1 MRPDGGEGIQRL
13 GRRMPEAIARAHAD
27 ERAPRGPHSERRWH
41 VAVGAPVVCD
51 LEHVHTRTP
60 RLENAA
66 LRALLGIPEKQRP
79 PTAHLHEQ
87 HHARVVRIEQPLA
100 ADRPQHADVRIPDR
114 PDRVAAQSDDI
125 VGTGG
130 TGARQLIHGRVI
142 HVGNADPRR
151 PADPR
156 QTRQAS
162 RVVVVR
168 VCQHETIETADPR
181 TRKRPSK

>member
-1 MRPDGGEGIQRL
+1 
-13 GRRMPEAIARAHAD
+13 MPEAVACTHAD
-27 ERAPRGPHSERRWH
+27 ESPRRRPHSERRWH

-51 LEHVHTRTP
+51 LEHVHPRAP

-66 LRALLGIPEKQRP
+66 LRALLGIPEKQRAFA
-79 PTAHLHEQ
+79 AHLHEQ

-100 ADRPQHADVRIPDR
+100 ADRPQHANLRIPDS
-114 PDRVAAQSDDI
+114 PDHVAAQSHDI

-130 TGARQLIHGRVI
+130 ARSRERVHGCVI
-142 HVGNADPRR
+142 HVWNADPRR

-156 QTRQAS
+156 QTRQAA

-168 VCQHETIETADPR
+168 VCQHEAIETADPR
-181 TRKRPSK
+181 ARKRSSK